1 MQTAYLHL
9 NRSPDLKRSLG
20 FTYIGLMLI
29 VAIAGIALSGVGI
42 VWKTEMQREN
52 EKELR
57 FAGEQYVAAIASY
70 YECKVCGPQQLPKN
84 LKDLLKDSRAPSVVH
99 HIRKLYRDPM
109 TRSNDWG
116 LIKNGDRITGVYS
129 KSKLE
134 PLAKPYDVDL
144 LKKKKNITQPGN
156 TTSVNQAN
164 ANPTNFNQVNANQ
177 AGVNQTSGNNS
188 SNSVVGNNVAD
199 LNKLDAGKT
208 SQPIKPKK
216 PSYQDWQF
224 VYGGG
229 NQAAPSTSIVTSNAK
244 ETTNSNNVG
253 SVQVAPNISQ
263 QDADA
268 ESWSI
273 NEGVRRLQL
282 CTEPYEAAQQVCND
296 LCGSGSATNSE
307 CRKCKMDADNEFKL
321 CKGSVQ

>member
-84 LKDLLKDSRAPSVVH
+84 LKDLLKDSRAPSVVR

-116 LIKNGDRITGVYS
+116 LIKNGDRIMGVYS

-134 PLAKPYDVDL
+134 PLAKPYDLDL
-144 LKKKKNITQPGN
+144 FKKKIGTKSGSSVSGNQTNTNQTNLNQVDKNQLG
-156 TTSVNQAN
+156 VNQAG
-164 ANPTNFNQVNANQ
+164 A
-177 AGVNQTSGNNS
+177 NNS
-188 SNSVVGNNVAD
+188 NNSVVPNNVAGINRSD
-199 LNKLDAGKT
+199 NRKAD
-208 SQPIKPKK
+208 QPIKSKK

-229 NQAAPSTSIVTSNAK
+229 DAQALPSSSDVVNNAVSDNNNQNNKSTIKNDIQNSSPNDLEIKKREDNKQFCQK
-244 ETTNSNNVG
+244 EYDDELLSC
-253 SVQVAPNISQ
+253 Q
-263 QDADA
+263 QRKKDGGDSA
-268 ESWSI
+268 EY
-273 NEGVRRLQL
+273 EL
-282 CTEPYEAAQQVCND
+282 CTGN
-296 LCGSGSATNSE
+296 
-307 CRKCKMDADNEFKL
+307 ADRYFEDCDKRI
-321 CKGSVQ
+321 